1 MHVILIDCRV
11 PCAPRELLYVYT
23 TRTNTSIR
31 KIIAFISLYINLYIT
46 IGHALV
52 LIMVRT
58 LRLPPP
64 WCIYAYMHD
73 YSCYMTVTVMYTD
86 NYNIIIKTVN

>member
-1 MHVILIDCRV
+1 MRRVNYYMYILQ
-11 PCAPRELLYVYT
+11 ELTQAYNYSFYL
-23 TRTNTSIR
+23 
-31 KIIAFISLYINLYIT
+31 FIYIT

-64 WCIYAYMHD
+64 WRIYAYMHD
-73 YSCYMTVTVMYTD
+73 YSCYMTVTVLYTD